1 MQFKHDTREI
11 IMSEI
16 WEKKQRFYSRTEGWK
31 THYKTMSMVSTE
43 ELKKWAFT
51 TYKDS
56 RNPKK
61 RRKAIKE
68 LERRGMRVQY
78 V

>member
-1 MQFKHDTREI
+1 MA
-11 IMSEI
+11 EI

-31 THYKTMSMVSTE
+31 THYRTMSMVPTK
-43 ELKKWAFT
+43 ELKEWAFT
-51 TYKDS
+51 TYKES
-56 RNPKK
+56 KNSKK

-68 LERRGMRVQY
+68 LEKRGMRFIY